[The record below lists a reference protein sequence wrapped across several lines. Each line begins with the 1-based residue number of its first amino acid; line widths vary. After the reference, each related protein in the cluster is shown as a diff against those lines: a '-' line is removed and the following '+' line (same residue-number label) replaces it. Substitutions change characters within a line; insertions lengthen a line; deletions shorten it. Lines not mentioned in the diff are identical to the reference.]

1 MRIWTV
7 TNQKGG
13 AGKTVLATN
22 LAVEGSK
29 VGLKTLLIDL
39 DPQQS
44 ATKWWEA
51 RDVEAPLLI
60 KCPYDQL
67 VYNLNLAK
75 KQGFEL
81 VIIDTAGREGLK
93 HTEAIEKSTFSIVP
107 CQPSLD
113 DCRSALPTVDIIKRF
128 NIPFAFVVTR
138 CPVSGEDLQETKNSL
153 SALGLVC
160 NVPTIERKCYKRA
173 YAENLGVSEYDPS
186 DKGAG
191 EIKAIFKW
199 VYNKENRLVKP
210 QSEIE
215 MVAG

>member
-1 MRIWTV
+1 MRIWTI

-22 LAVEGSK
+22 LAVESTK
-29 VGLKTLLIDL
+29 SGLKTLLIDL

-44 ATKWWEA
+44 ATKWWEG
-51 RDVEAPLLI
+51 RDDEVPLLI

-67 VYNLNLAK
+67 IENLTLANE
-75 KQGFEL
+75 QGFDL

-93 HTEAIEKSTFSIVP
+93 HTGAIEKATFCIIP

-113 DCRSALPTVDIIKRF
+113 DCRSALPTIELIKRF
-128 NIPFAFVVTR
+128 ETSFAFVVTR
-138 CPVSGEDLQETKNSL
+138 CPSSGGDLYETKNSL

-160 NVPTIERKCYKRA
+160 NTPTIERKCYKRA
-173 YAENLGVSEYDPS
+173 YAQNMSVSEYDEK

-191 EIKAIFKW
+191 EIKTIFDW
-199 VYNKENRLVKP
+199 IYSKETRLNNITLASV
-210 QSEIE
+210 
-215 MVAG
+215 VG